1 MKHKGNLWKEGRKEG
16 NIECNNLQ
24 RKHANAFY
32 VNSCV
37 LFLFSNFSLQKKTPK
52 SIFLFQW
59 KHYMYN
65 ASNIRGKKRR
75 EGGIWNNLLPF
86 ICTFNVLVAVRTL
99 LHVRWHS
106 SAKSG
111 LSIVFRFWTNL
122 PSAVSSS
129 SNIHLWHVLYTH
141 PSLNH
146 SERNS
151 NHHLWS
157 WPSWRGE
164 RW

>member
-1 MKHKGNLWKEGRKEG
+1 MEGRKEML
-16 NIECNNLQ
+16 NVIISN
-24 RKHANAFY
+24 ANMPMPF

-52 SIFLFQW
+52 SIFVFQW

-99 LHVRWHS
+99 LHVR
-106 SAKSG
+106 
-111 LSIVFRFWTNL
+111 
-122 PSAVSSS
+122 
-129 SNIHLWHVLYTH
+129 
-141 PSLNH
+141 
-146 SERNS
+146 
-151 NHHLWS
+151 
-157 WPSWRGE
+157 
-164 RW
+164 